1 MPHKEL
7 CRGRRVKKP
16 PQIPMEKTHVDVLV
30 QYLVSA
36 TQFETH
42 EVIGIDFIERRVI
55 WRTVS

>member
-36 TQFETH
+36 T
-42 EVIGIDFIERRVI
+42 RV
-55 WRTVS
+55 